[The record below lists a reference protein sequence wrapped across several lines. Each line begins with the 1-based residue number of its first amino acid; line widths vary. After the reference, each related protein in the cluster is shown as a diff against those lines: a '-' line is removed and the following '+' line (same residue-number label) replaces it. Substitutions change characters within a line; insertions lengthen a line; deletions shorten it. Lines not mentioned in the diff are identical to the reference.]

1 MNDLLT
7 GLREGLALLLSGD
20 PEVWSVTWLSLRVS
34 LSATATALVL
44 GVPLGALL
52 GRGTPSRWRGGIDP
66 GRTLALGLVN
76 AGMGLPPVVAG
87 LIVTMMLWRNGPLGG
102 LELLYTPA
110 AMIIAQ
116 AVIAT
121 PIVAGLT
128 AAALNGLDPR
138 YRVQL
143 RSLGAGP
150 LRETWLLL
158 REARVGMLAAVVAGF
173 GAVISEVGAA
183 MMVGGNIKGQT
194 RVLTTATVLE
204 VNRGNFET
212 AVALSFVL
220 LVVVYGVALL
230 LTIAQG
236 RRQDA

>member
-1 MNDLLT
+1 MSGLLAGVGE
-7 GLREGLALLLSGD
+7 GLRLLFSGD
-20 PEVWSVTWLSLRVS
+20 PEVWGIAGLSLRVS
-34 LSATATALVL
+34 LAATACALAL

-52 GRGTPSRWRGGIDP
+52 AHRRHGRLAAAPSP
-66 GRTLALGLVN
+66 ARTAALGAVN

-87 LIVTMMLWRNGPLGG
+87 LIVSMLLWRSGPLGG
-102 LELLYTPA
+102 LRLLYTPA
-110 AMIIAQ
+110 AMVVAQ

-128 AAALNGLDPR
+128 AAALNGLDPS
-138 YRVQL
+138 YRLQL

-183 MMVGGNIKGQT
+183 MMVGGNIRGQT

-212 AVALSFVL
+212 AVALSAVL
-220 LVVVYGVALL
+220 LALVYGVVLL
-230 LTIAQG
+230 LTIVQG
-236 RRQDA
+236 RR

>member
-1 MNDLLT
+1 VDDLLN
-7 GLREGLALLLSGD
+7 GLREGLRLLLSGD
-20 PEVWSVTWLSLRVS
+20 PEVWGIAWLSLRVS
-34 LSATATALVL
+34 LAATAVALL
-44 GVPLGALL
+44 IGVPAGALL
-52 GRGTPSRWRGGIDP
+52 AGGRGERRSV
-66 GRTLALGLVN
+66 GRVAALGAVH

-87 LIVTMMLWRNGPLGG
+87 LLVSILLWRNGPLGHFR
-102 LELLYTPA
+102 LMYTPA
-110 AMIIAQ
+110 AMAIAQ

-128 AAALNGLDPR
+128 VAALNALDPR
-138 YRVQL
+138 YRLQL
-143 RSLGAGP
+143 RSLGAGR
-150 LRETWLLL
+150 LQAAWWLL

-212 AVALSFVL
+212 AIALSVVL
-220 LVVVYGVALL
+220 LVLVYGVALA
-230 LTIAQG
+230 LTLAQG
-236 RRQDA
+236 RR

>member
-1 MNDLLT
+1 MSDLLA
-7 GLREGLALLLSGD
+7 GLVEGIRLLLSGNA
-20 PEVWSVTWLSLRVS
+20 EVWSIAWLSLRVS
-34 LSATATALVL
+34 LGATMVALVL
-44 GVPLGALL
+44 GVPVGAVLAHRRTAHGDL
-52 GRGTPSRWRGGIDP
+52 PPGTA
-66 GRTLALGLVN
+66 RTLALGAVH

-87 LIVTMMLWRNGPLGG
+87 LIVSMLLWRNGPLGA
-102 LELLYTPA
+102 LHLLYTPL
-110 AMIIAQ
+110 AMAIAQ
-116 AVIAT
+116 AAIAT

-128 AAALNGLDPR
+128 AAALNGLDPG
-138 YRVQL
+138 YRLQL
-143 RSLGAGP
+143 RSMGAGP

-204 VNRGNFET
+204 VNRGQFEM
-212 AVALSFVL
+212 AVALSVVL
-220 LVVVYGVALL
+220 LALVYGVTLV

-236 RRQDA
+236 RR